1 MGLDDQEYGGVLS
14 EKQEKEY
21 QKNILEPMAKDM
33 KELAYLRGE
42 TTLGSGRY
50 LPRWQTEPKNLI
62 EDVMAQWL
70 GSVKTEADYQ
80 GVMDRLKYLKAYLPS
95 LRGHLLDQAQNA
107 IKLLEER
114 VSEYQKRNLK
124 AYMTGI
130 YEFVRNPITDDAAFN
145 VALEHYNCLIE
156 MRPSLR
162 GMWAQAV
169 DKYAGWLKE
178 RMEEF
183 RGTTPKPVK
192 LESPQEK
199 VGAQLVPDIVRPFF
213 IHTSTSWT
221 DHKADSQ
228 YCRVA
233 TIREGREW
241 VLGFEEGDETYATK
255 DPTFAPDWDYDE
267 PVLRVILTDNV
278 LNITTEKYGGYTH
291 ACRVNY
297 GRTVLWARVGG
308 NWDRHVGETI
318 GLDLNTMK
326 VVAPGKAPFLS
337 MESIKKFLPWGIAA
351 GALGTTT
358 WFVVKKK

>member
-1 MGLDDQEYGGVLS
+1 MPLEDQEYGSVLS
-14 EKQEKEY
+14 EEQEKEY
-21 QKNILEPMAKDM
+21 QKSILEPMAKDM

-42 TTLGSGRY
+42 TTLGSGRE

-70 GSVKTEADYQ
+70 GPVKTEADYQ

-95 LRGHLLDQAQNA
+95 LRGHLLSQAQSA

-114 VSEYQKRNLK
+114 VSEYQRSNLK
-124 AYMTGI
+124 AYMTQI
-130 YEFVRNPITDDAAFN
+130 YVFVKNPIADDAAFN
-145 VALEHYNCLIE
+145 TALEYYNSLTV

-169 DKYAGWLKE
+169 DKYAAWLKE

-192 LESPQEK
+192 LESPQDQ
-199 VGAQLVPDIVRPFF
+199 VAAQLVPDIVRPFV
-213 IHTSTSWT
+213 ITTDTSWKE
-221 DHKADSQ
+221 HKADSQ

-241 VLGFEEGDETYATK
+241 VLGFEEGDEAYAAQ
-255 DPTFAPDWDYDE
+255 DPSFAPDWDYDE
-267 PVLRVILTDNV
+267 PILRVILTDNV

-291 ACRVNY
+291 ACRINY
-297 GRTVLWARVGG
+297 GGTVLWARVGG
-308 NWDRHVGETI
+308 DRDRHVGETI

-326 VVAPGKAPFLS
+326 VVAPGKVPFLS
-337 MESIKKFLPWGIAA
+337 LESIKKILPWGIAA
-351 GALGTTT
+351 GALGTTA
-358 WFVVKKK
+358 WFVAKKK